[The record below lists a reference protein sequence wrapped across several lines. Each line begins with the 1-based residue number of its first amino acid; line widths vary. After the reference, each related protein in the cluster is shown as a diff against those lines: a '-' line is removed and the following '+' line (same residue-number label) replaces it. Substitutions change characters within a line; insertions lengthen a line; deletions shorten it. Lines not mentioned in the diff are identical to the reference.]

1 MRNILLSLLAAFLLI
16 FSVDVSAQT
25 PGELPGIG
33 APAKLGRYLGGFAV
47 DSNFILPGRN
57 AKRWFNY
64 PGRMWFNRY
73 TDSNVYAFD
82 GVREFQILSTKDS
95 ARVAGWAAAGVDGQT
110 LSISN
115 DSISISNGNTIVLP
129 NYAYSSEIADSAAAV
144 RSDLSD
150 AIADSVALR
159 VLNSRVVTSIVTPN
173 GVDIPTTGAV
183 NGLVSSYLLK
193 SDTAAM
199 LLPYVL
205 SWKFLDSI
213 AAMRALANSRLKY
226 TDTANMLLPYLLT
239 PDTTGNTGKV
249 LTKGASS
256 IYWGALSVVGSLQSS
271 NSSLSISPPT
281 GAVDALLNTAHS
293 NSWSVPQDF
302 TKITIDTLQAHTSA
316 GGAIRTNSG
325 AACISWGAGG
335 GQNVTLAGY
344 PITNS
349 GDSVLTTNSSGGL
362 LRYDLKGNYKRI
374 ADSTGAVGYTTI
386 GSRDKA
392 KDSAIAYTGT
402 AITADRTATATLTN
416 KRIEYRT
423 QTVASFTTSVAVN
436 ADLYD
441 RIVDTAQSGSLL
453 LALPTGT
460 HFEGQELIFTIT
472 AATGTIS
479 ITYNGVFV
487 PSTQIPV
494 LPAATLATTYRTIK
508 LKFIWNN
515 RTQKWFLVAKDTW

>member
-16 FSVDVSAQT
+16 FSVEVSAQT

-33 APAKLGRYLGGFAV
+33 APAKLGRYLGGFAI
-47 DSNFILPGRN
+47 DSQFILPWRN
-57 AKRWFNY
+57 SKRWFNY

-73 TDSNVYAFD
+73 ADSNVYVYD
-82 GVREFQILSTKDS
+82 GVREFQLISEKDS
-95 ARVAGWAAAGVDGQT
+95 ARVAGWVAAGADGQT

-159 VLNSRVVTSIVTPN
+159 ELLSNKVTSFASPN
-173 GVDIPTTGAV
+173 STTYPTTSAV
-183 NGLVSSYLLK
+183 NTLVGSYLLK
-193 SDTAAM
+193 SDTSAM
-199 LLPYVL
+199 LLPYL
-205 SWKFLDSI
+205 
-213 AAMRALANSRLKY
+213 R
-226 TDTANMLLPYLLT
+226 T
-239 PDTTGNTGKV
+239 PDTTGATGKV
-249 LTKGASS
+249 LTKTPTG
-256 IYWGALSVVGSLQSS
+256 IDWGALSVVGSLRSS
-271 NSSLSISPPT
+271 TGKILVSPTT
-281 GAVDALLNTAHS
+281 GDVDINPDTTVNYHWIA
-293 NSWSVPQDF
+293 PQDF

-316 GGAIRTNSG
+316 GGAIRANSG
-325 AACISWGAGG
+325 SAVIAWGAGG
-335 GQNVTLAGY
+335 GQNITFAGY
-344 PITNS
+344 PITNT

-362 LRYDLKGNYKRI
+362 LRYDLRGNYKRI
-374 ADSTGAVGYTTI
+374 EDTTGADGYTTI

-392 KDSAIAYTGT
+392 KDSATAYTNA
-402 AITADRTATATLTN
+402 AITAERTATATLTN